1 MLNQAKKIKW
11 IPIVYGVLLTLI
23 GVLTLIY
30 AITNP
35 AVVDTVISISIAVAL
50 FIVGIVHIS
59 FALVAHTS
67 DFFNREMVLGS
78 IAIAFG
84 VVLCVDLGLIGQFIV
99 YLLGA
104 FFLAFA
110 LVSIVKFVLFI
121 VYRQSVAWIVIYI
134 IMALVCIAIGVLV
147 LCFRNES
154 KQILYCFVGASI
166 ILSGLF
172 EIILGIKI
180 LMKKEVLV
188 VEKVE
193 GEVQEDEQEEPGLVP
208 VDEEESSEEE
218 DK

>member
-11 IPIVYGVLLTLI
+11 IPIVYGVLLTLV

-67 DFFNREMVLGS
+67 DFFNGEMVLGS

>member
-67 DFFNREMVLGS
+67 DFFNGEMVLGS